1 MCKGPKSLYTCIK
14 LPKAGEGKKKKVKER
29 TQAQMASELNF
40 RKGYEEEIM
49 AVLKREHFSAQE
61 VSSEPCL
68 LVKND
73 TKTKTSSPQTLK
85 TL

>member
-1 MCKGPKSLYTCIK
+1 
-14 LPKAGEGKKKKVKER
+14 
-29 TQAQMASELNF
+29 MASELNF
-40 RKGYEEEIM
+40 RKGYKEEIT

-61 VSSEPCL
+61 MSSEPCL

-73 TKTKTSSPQTLK
+73 TKTKTGSPQTLK